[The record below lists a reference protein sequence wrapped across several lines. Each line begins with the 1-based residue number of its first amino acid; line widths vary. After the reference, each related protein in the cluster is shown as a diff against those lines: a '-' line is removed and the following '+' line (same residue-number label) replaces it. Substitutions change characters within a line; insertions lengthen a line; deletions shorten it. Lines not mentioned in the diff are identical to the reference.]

1 MIYGALPINHGCHGC
16 PAPEP
21 RTSKA
26 PQMAPQRPVQSS
38 LRSQRPLG
46 IWRVEEWGPIQQQ
59 EVDIVMVIY
68 DISGWW
74 CFGTMDFFLTFPSF
88 WEYII
93 IPTEEVHHF
102 SEGLAASTNQY

>member
-74 CFGTMDFFLTFPSF
+74 CFGTMDFF
-88 WEYII
+88 
-93 IPTEEVHHF
+93 
-102 SEGLAASTNQY
+102 

>member
-1 MIYGALPINHGCHGC
+1 MVAIPINHGCHGC

-26 PQMAPQRPVQSS
+26 PPMAPQRPVQSS

-68 DISGWW
+68 DISGCW
-74 CFGTMDFFLTFPSF
+74 CFGTMDFYDFPIILGI
-88 WEYII
+88 YNHII